1 MRETV
6 LAAGKGIAVLA
17 LLMAPVARAQL
28 PDAPSAVWAGKN
40 RRVAALDAAA
50 RRAMDS
56 FSAGEIVRD
65 RAGRPKVLPEKN
77 PAFRMAWAS
86 AGSLPDAGARLFAL
100 NMTPSME
107 SIGSGQQ
114 SLYRPGKEASAPG
127 LLSSSTADERP
138 VPGAGPVLENNCPP
152 QACPADDSQFCCGK
166 ASSPFVRYLKNPD
179 VVPLTARDNLRSA
192 VKDIIDPFNLMTI
205 GADSAIGVA
214 SNSHS
219 PYGPGFW
226 GFSKYAGVSLT
237 EDMTGEFFGTFL
249 VPSLMHQDP
258 HYHREPFV
266 SMKRRIFH
274 AITQV
279 IWTQSNTGRP
289 MLNYANIFGGIAT
302 AVVSNTFVPGPGR
315 QGFSNT
321 SQRLAIAF
329 ATSPS
334 GNLVEEFV
342 PDIASRINLHVV
354 IFQRIL
360 NTVSIE
366 EGGVQ

>member
-1 MRETV
+1 MLERA
-6 LAAGKGIAVLA
+6 LARKGLAVLA
-17 LLMAPVARAQL
+17 LLMPPVVRAQL
-28 PDAPSAVWAGKN
+28 PDAPSAVRARLN
-40 RRVAALDAAA
+40 ARSAPLPAADFA
-50 RRAMDS
+50 
-56 FSAGEIVRD
+56 
-65 RAGRPKVLPEKN
+65 
-77 PAFRMAWAS
+77 AS
-86 AGSLPDAGARLFAL
+86 ANPRLHSAVNRAIPAIAVLRARASWSVDPSALPSATWQLAL
-100 NMTPSME
+100 NMEPA
-107 SIGSGQQ
+107 GSGQQ
-114 SLYRPGKEASAPG
+114 SLYKPGKEASAPG
-127 LLSSSTADERP
+127 FSSSTADQRP
-138 VPGAGPVLENNCPP
+138 VPGAGPVL
-152 QACPADDSQFCCGK
+152 QSGCPADTCRVSEDLLCCGK
-166 ASSPFVRYLKNPD
+166 APSPFARYLKNPD

-192 VKDIIDPFNLMTI
+192 IKDIIDPFNLMTI

-214 SNSHS
+214 SSPHS
-219 PYGPGFW
+219 PYGPGFR
-226 GFSKYAGVSLT
+226 GFAKYTGVSLT

-266 SMKRRIFH
+266 SLKRRVLH
-274 AITQV
+274 AVTQV
-279 IWTQSNTGRP
+279 LWTQSTTGRP
-289 MLNYANIFGGIAT
+289 MLNYANILGGIAT
-302 AVVSNTFVPGPGR
+302 SVVSNTFVPGPGR
-315 QGFSNT
+315 QGFSAT